1 MFSFFRH
8 YREPKGLAGR
18 LFLFFMDRAHRKMWR
33 KALRGV
39 SLADGTSILDVGC
52 GRGGALREMLR
63 MFPGA
68 AGTGVDIS
76 EESLRAARAAVG
88 HGGKRCHFLKGE
100 AGALPCSDGSM
111 DLVTAFETVY
121 FWPDLLQGLKECGR
135 VLTPGGWLV
144 LSLAA
149 AGRNNGVLRAAGAVE
164 IPSAAEMKQA
174 MEAAGFAVVSVMPA
188 GRKGFILRGQK
199 Q

>member
-1 MFSFFRH
+1 
-8 YREPKGLAGR
+8 
-18 LFLFFMDRAHRKMWR
+18 
-33 KALRGV
+33 
-39 SLADGTSILDVGC
+39 
-52 GRGGALREMLR
+52 
-63 MFPGA
+63 
-68 AGTGVDIS
+68 
-76 EESLRAARAAVG
+76 
-88 HGGKRCHFLKGE
+88 
-100 AGALPCSDGSM
+100 M

-164 IPSAAEMKQA
+164 IPSAAEMKET

-188 GRKGFILRGQK
+188 GRQGFILRGQK